1 MYLVK
6 SNDQQDFS
14 NSRKNAYNL
23 AWHGRLIKSNFRAC
37 LDEYFFFKY
46 LFIERKNK
54 MRSNPFYKV
63 RKAYFNHLSRA
74 IFARS
79 ALLEKLNALF
89 STKNSKNTSRL
100 VECTVLNT
108 LNLEK

>member
-1 MYLVK
+1 
-6 SNDQQDFS
+6 
-14 NSRKNAYNL
+14 
-23 AWHGRLIKSNFRAC
+23 
-37 LDEYFFFKY
+37 
-46 LFIERKNK
+46 

-108 LNLEK
+108 LNLEKWGVKVHNCALLLDFLALLCLYRTRALIF